1 MIISRT
7 EPSLFQRSSLRFT
20 TPSLGSIFSKTQRR
34 SIKFHSRWSKLRLI
48 LTWEQRQASC
58 THVIR
63 RLHLRQTLPVTNHT
77 LSFSRSFAIRSS
89 LSLSL
94 PLSFVISRAHTVTV
108 RLSAFPEI
116 FRGVGM
122 EYEVAARTCKCIAN
136 CRCEVLNAGGERW
149 WPSRWRR
156 RTRTRRIGARRRSY
170 SRRET
175 SHFDV
180 PAHAGIR
187 GWRHG
192 RRETRHLGEEDDD

>member
-89 LSLSL
+89 LSLSPSL
-94 PLSFVISRAHTVTV
+94 
-108 RLSAFPEI
+108 
-116 FRGVGM
+116 
-122 EYEVAARTCKCIAN
+122 
-136 CRCEVLNAGGERW
+136 VLNTRTRCAHSIRLPFFLFIYHSSRSTRRRRRRRRRRRKKRRRRASRGFVRGTSS
-149 WPSRWRR
+149 PSRWVF
-156 RTRTRRIGARRRSY
+156 S
-170 SRRET
+170 
-175 SHFDV
+175 
-180 PAHAGIR
+180 
-187 GWRHG
+187 
-192 RRETRHLGEEDDD
+192 